1 MVCKVSKGRPGQHQW
16 RRKKVLL
23 PSEQILHSVRLSQR
37 LEREAREEV
46 QSRQREE
53 VDLELVECPSPRF
66 RNPKNAVAKFLT
78 SACLPRTYAESWRRM
93 NERPKKSL
101 PPAVTPRLDWDNACC
116 VVEASSRLSVHW
128 NHEKVEKVPPRTW
141 LLLEPPSDEDRAI
154 HSSDQLNDFKEL
166 VHFVTKKNTCLL
178 STSAGGGWLE
188 DQPGISLLRPVPES
202 RLHCAA
208 AEANFQRASGG
219 SSVLALRHAAVA
231 LELLRTR
238 QPPEKNWINKPVGFV
253 IPEAKESGAVLPLV
267 PLKGGVLR
275 PRSPEEA
282 PPWPQF
288 VQALEDRPDSRWAE
302 SPSDARTLSPRPT
315 TRGTSVGS
323 RAMSTT
329 PRPGTG
335 ESAARSAR
343 VEALVTSRVL
353 VAERCAESARQ
364 WQESCYKKDLDTEEE
379 ERRFPHGQSVMQKG
393 FHALM
398 EFLDFTNR
406 RYGNP
411 ARTWFKLDA
420 EANMRLGKRQFERRC
435 MDIGFR
441 GNIPALWKY
450 MDKRNQGVVSLLE
463 LHTVTAMELARFKLL
478 IRERFR
484 DNASEVFR
492 FLDDN
497 RSGRVNRVT
506 FAARLQTLHYAGKSN
521 KLFDYLDRQGLGVL
535 TVHSLTFLDR
545 WSLPPYMYY
554 QPDTKGMRTVKE
566 KLIDMHM
573 HPLIAW
579 RKIDKDG
586 SMRISYDEFRFYLYD
601 MLSANKAMCVATS
614 SFPKTEPDIAA
625 VWRAMDKECTGYIE
639 LRDWDIKSHEH
650 LAEFKT
656 WADRTHGSATAAFR
670 ALDTGA
676 SGQTSNCKLS
686 RKELERCTKGEDSC
700 KAEIEFLFDGLDVN
714 QIDYLYEADVKFL
727 DGWDLAWEEWQA
739 EAEKKWSEQG

>member
-1 MVCKVSKGRPGQHQW
+1 
-16 RRKKVLL
+16 
-23 PSEQILHSVRLSQR
+23 
-37 LEREAREEV
+37 
-46 QSRQREE
+46 
-53 VDLELVECPSPRF
+53 
-66 RNPKNAVAKFLT
+66 
-78 SACLPRTYAESWRRM
+78 
-93 NERPKKSL
+93 
-101 PPAVTPRLDWDNACC
+101 
-116 VVEASSRLSVHW
+116 
-128 NHEKVEKVPPRTW
+128 
-141 LLLEPPSDEDRAI
+141 
-154 HSSDQLNDFKEL
+154 
-166 VHFVTKKNTCLL
+166 
-178 STSAGGGWLE
+178 
-188 DQPGISLLRPVPES
+188 
-202 RLHCAA
+202 LHCAA

-267 PLKGGVLR
+267 PLKGGALR